1 MKKIPV
7 APAAEKKKQ
16 APSTFSKAMMAI
28 CGVLALILVLFT
40 LIDLSGYHLIA
51 AELVPIGCIFEAAL
65 LLIWL
70 CGVIARRRK
79 TEHGQRI
86 FTLASSLV
94 ILLLGMLACTYIMQY
109 VQIVMPHKYAVVESP
124 EGQKVVIL
132 QAVDTG
138 FAGNEA
144 TLEMLA
150 RMDERQAYIDEKKAA
165 EAAEVGETASETGET
180 AETAQTPAAEAAPRA
195 EGVPSSVAVDE
206 NGEIAYDEDG
216 FISYSMD
223 AYDYE
228 AYGYVFGA
236 YPVRMGIFYDTNV
249 ECEGLIYRGSE
260 SASKIMHEWL
270 SDGTLSIYL
279 DSPEPGDS
287 GKLSL
292 HLVK

>member
-7 APAAEKKKQ
+7 APAPEKKKQ
-16 APSTFSKAMMAI
+16 PISTFSKTMMI
-28 CGVLALILVLFT
+28 ITGVLAIILLVFT
-40 LIDLSGYHLIA
+40 VFDMSGYHLLS
-51 AELVPIGCIFEAAL
+51 AEMMPVGCIFEVAL

-70 CGVIARRRK
+70 CGIVARRRK

-94 ILLLGMLACTYIMQY
+94 IMMLGLLACNYILQY
-109 VQIVMPHKYAVVESP
+109 VQIVMPHKYAVVKSP
-124 EGQKVVIL
+124 EGQKVAIL

-138 FAGNEA
+138 FAGNEE
-144 TLEMLA
+144 TLAMLR
-150 RMDERQAYIDEKKAA
+150 RMDERQAYLDEKKAA
-165 EAAEVGETASETGET
+165 DGEEAAEVTES
-180 AETAQTPAAEAAPRA
+180 AEPAVRA
-195 EGVPSSVAVDE
+195 EGVPLGVTVDE
-206 NGEIAYDEDG
+206 NGEIVYDENG
-216 FISYSMD
+216 FLSYSLD

-249 ECEGLIYRGSE
+249 ECDGLIYRGAE
-260 SASKIMHEWL
+260 SQSKIMHEWL
-270 SDGTLSIYL
+270 SDGSLSIYL

-292 HLVK
+292 HP

>member
-7 APAAEKKKQ
+7 APAPEKKKQ
-16 APSTFSKAMMAI
+16 PISTFSKTMMI
-28 CGVLALILVLFT
+28 ITGVLAIILLVFT
-40 LIDLSGYHLIA
+40 VFDMSGYHLLS
-51 AELVPIGCIFEAAL
+51 AEMMPVGCIFEVAL

-70 CGVIARRRK
+70 CGIVARRRK

-94 ILLLGMLACTYIMQY
+94 IMMLGLLACNYILQY
-109 VQIVMPHKYAVVESP
+109 VQIVMPHKYAVVKSP
-124 EGQKVVIL
+124 EGQTVAIL

-138 FAGNEA
+138 FAGNEE
-144 TLEMLA
+144 TLAMLQ
-150 RMDERQAYIDEKKAA
+150 RMEERQAYLDEKKAA
-165 EAAEVGETASETGET
+165 DGEEAAEVTES
-180 AETAQTPAAEAAPRA
+180 AEPAVRA
-195 EGVPSSVAVDE
+195 EGVPLGVTVDE
-206 NGEIAYDEDG
+206 NGEIVYDENG
-216 FISYSMD
+216 FLSYSLD

-249 ECEGLIYRGSE
+249 ECDGLIYRGAE
-260 SASKIMHEWL
+260 SQSKIMHEWL
-270 SDGTLSIYL
+270 SDGSLSIYL

-292 HLVK
+292 HP

>member
-7 APAAEKKKQ
+7 APAPEKKKQ
-16 APSTFSKAMMAI
+16 PISTFSKTMMI
-28 CGVLALILVLFT
+28 ITGVLAIILLVFT
-40 LIDLSGYHLIA
+40 VFDMSGYHLLS
-51 AELVPIGCIFEAAL
+51 AEMMPVGCIFEVAL

-70 CGVIARRRK
+70 CGIVARRRK

-94 ILLLGMLACTYIMQY
+94 IMMLGLLACNYILQY
-109 VQIVMPHKYAVVESP
+109 VQIVMPHKYAVVKSP
-124 EGQKVVIL
+124 EGQKVAIL

-138 FAGNEA
+138 FAGNEE
-144 TLEMLA
+144 TLAMLQ
-150 RMDERQAYIDEKKAA
+150 RMEERQAYLDEKKAA
-165 EAAEVGETASETGET
+165 DGEEAAEVTES
-180 AETAQTPAAEAAPRA
+180 AELAVRA
-195 EGVPSSVAVDE
+195 EGVPLGVTVDE
-206 NGEIAYDEDG
+206 NGEIVYDENG
-216 FISYSMD
+216 FLSYSLD

-249 ECEGLIYRGSE
+249 ECDGLIYRGAE
-260 SASKIMHEWL
+260 SQSKIMHEWL
-270 SDGTLSIYL
+270 SDGSLSIYL

-292 HLVK
+292 HP